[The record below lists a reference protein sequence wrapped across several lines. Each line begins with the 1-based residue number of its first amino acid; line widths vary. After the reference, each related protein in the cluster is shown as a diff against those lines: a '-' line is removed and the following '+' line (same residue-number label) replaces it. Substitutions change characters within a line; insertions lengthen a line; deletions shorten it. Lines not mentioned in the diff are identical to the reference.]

1 MIEQERDN
9 GKFAPKGNENRT
21 VRSIRATDSTWN
33 ALEEKASEQDMTK
46 ADYLEALVS
55 GEIDW
60 ESEDSEKDEVA
71 EFDFDVEEVAEVLR
85 EALTLKANA
94 GGKIK
99 TEIKRALELMGFE
112 VEDN

>member
-1 MIEQERDN
+1 MEQERDN
-9 GKFAPKGNENRT
+9 GRFAPKGNENRT

-33 ALEEKASEQDMTK
+33 TLEEKASEQDMSK

-60 ESEDSEKDEVA
+60 ESEDFEKDEIA
-71 EFDFDVEEVAEVLR
+71 EFDFDVEEVAEILR

-99 TEIKRALELMGFE
+99 TEIKKALEMMGFE

>member
-1 MIEQERDN
+1 MIEQEREN

-33 ALEEKASEQDMTK
+33 ALEEKANEQDMSK
-46 ADYLEALVS
+46 ADYLEGLVS

-60 ESEDSEKDEVA
+60 ESEDLEKDEVS
-71 EFDFDVEEVAEVLR
+71 EFDFDVEEIAEILR
-85 EALTLKANA
+85 EALTLKSNA

-99 TEIKRALELMGFE
+99 TEIKRVLEMIGFE
-112 VEDN
+112 VEDK

>member
-9 GKFAPKGNENRT
+9 GKFAPKGDENRT
-21 VRSIRATDSTWN
+21 VRSIRATNFTWN
-33 ALEEKASEQDMTK
+33 TLEEKASEQDMSK

-55 GEIDW
+55 EEITW
-60 ESEDSEKDEVA
+60 ESEDSDKEAA
-71 EFDFDVEEVAEVLR
+71 ELDFDLEEVVEILR
-85 EALTLKANA
+85 EALLLKANA

-99 TEIKRALELMGFE
+99 TEIKRALEVMGFE